1 MQYGSVESICFVR
14 EREFEFREAIL
25 KLLNTPLQL
34 SSFLFHSIQRAW
46 KFVLFGKRHDLEP
59 MLSGFESWTR
69 IVRNYNYSCARF

>member
-1 MQYGSVESICFVR
+1 
-14 EREFEFREAIL
+14 
-25 KLLNTPLQL
+25 LLNTPLQL